1 MVPHKKVSGFSPLRL
16 GILSGLLGIS
26 CCVTPVVLVLL
37 GLSSV
42 SAAISLGNT
51 LYYDYGWYF
60 RGAALLLAGIGVYIH
75 LKKRNACSLQG
86 AKSNRKTIAVVFVS
100 MVAVYFGFLFF
111 TSWLEQISASPP
123 SLP

>member
-1 MVPHKKVSGFSPLRL
+1 MANRL
-16 GILSGLLGIS
+16 ATTVYLTAALACTPFGLETGERGTS
-26 CCVTPVVLVLL
+26 NRDRGGELL
-37 GLSSV
+37 V

-86 AKSNRKTIAVVFVS
+86 AKSNRRMIAVVSIS
-100 MVAVYFGFLFF
+100 MVVVYLGFLFF
-111 TSWLEQISASPP
+111 TTWLEQISASPP